1 MKLTYPL
8 LLNAKPQSKP
18 YKLRDRDS
26 VYLRVAVSGSKV
38 WKFDYRLDG
47 KDCSYTLGR
56 FPDVSIADARQLRNA
71 AAKLVSAGIHPKAH
85 EKQLQQQTVAHRKN
99 TLWPVCEEWLDDNRQ
114 NWTAYYH
121 GQATRFL
128 TRYVKGSPLGTMPV
142 RDIKVAHVYDLLQS
156 IAKRKGLA
164 GDERKADGAPHI
176 AIRLRQHLDAVFRRA
191 IITGRA
197 NSNPVTA
204 LKPSDVVTLP
214 PTRHNRA
221 LEADELKH
229 VLAAFS
235 VTGTQRTRL
244 AMRLLLLTSVRTIE
258 LRCATWREFDLDS
271 AIWSIPGERM
281 KMELPHVVPLSTQA
295 IKVLTKIKEIT
306 RPLNADNYLFPNVK
320 DKSRP
325 MGATTIN
332 AALVRAGFNH
342 ERLFRAHGARGTFST
357 WAHEQGF
364 APLAIER
371 QLAHVERS
379 RVKRAYNKA
388 EFLSERRK
396 IMQDWG
402 NYLEELSE

>member
-1 MKLTYPL
+1 MRLTYPL
-8 LLNAKPQSKP
+8 LQNAKPQSKP

-26 VYLRVAVSGSKV
+26 MYLRVSVSGSKV

-56 FPDVSIADARQLRNA
+56 FPDLSIADARQLRNA
-71 AAKLVSAGIHPKAH
+71 AAKLVASGIHPKAY
-85 EKQLQQQTVAHRKN
+85 EKQLQQQTVAHQKN
-99 TLWPVCEEWLDDNRQ
+99 TLWPVCEEWLNDNRG

-128 TRYVKGSPLGTMPV
+128 TRYVKNSQFGAMPI
-142 RDIKVAHVYDLLQS
+142 RDITVTHMYDLLQS
-156 IAKRKGLA
+156 IAKRKALA
-164 GDERKADGAPHI
+164 GDERKAEGAPHI

-191 IITGRA
+191 IISGRVD
-197 NSNPVTA
+197 SNPVAA

-221 LEADELKH
+221 LGADELKN

-235 VTGTQRTRL
+235 VTGTQLTRL
-244 AMRLLLLTSVRTIE
+244 AMRLLLLTSVRTVE
-258 LRCATWREFDLDS
+258 LRGATWREFDLES
-271 AIWSIPGERM
+271 AIWAIPGGRM
-281 KMELPHVVPLSTQA
+281 KMERAHVVPLSAQA
-295 IKVLTKIKEIT
+295 IETLEKIKKISQ
-306 RPLNADNYLFPNVK
+306 PKSADDYLFPNVR

-325 MGATTIN
+325 MAATTIN

-371 QLAHVERS
+371 QLAHVERN
-379 RVKRAYNKA
+379 RVSRAYNKA
-388 EFLSERRK
+388 EFLPERQK
-396 IMQDWG
+396 MMQAWG
-402 NYLEELSE
+402 NYLENLSD